1 MTSNFKSDID
11 ALAKH
16 YGDLV
21 KQHGDAAEGAQYA
34 ARASQE
40 KRMEV
45 LAEIGVA
52 PKDALMVAAHAWDCH
67 GAKAVGMRTA
77 FVARGHPVPAS
88 MAKPDIIVD
97 DLADLPAAILGA

>member
-34 ARASQE
+34 DRASQE

-45 LAEIGVA
+45 LALIALIGGPVLLLIGVA
-52 PKDALMVAAHAWDCH
+52 YIIHDPVTMPMKLRPKAPTPSRLVITNES
-67 GAKAVGMRTA
+67 K
-77 FVARGHPVPAS
+77 
-88 MAKPDIIVD
+88 
-97 DLADLPAAILGA
+97 LP